1 MAARSNEV
9 WNFSH
14 TSFTNEI
21 ANYVFILENKV
32 FRDRNEMWEWLS
44 SILPTKHNFIYSGR

>member
-1 MAARSNEV
+1 MTARSNEV

-32 FRDRNEMWEWLS
+32 FQIEMRSENDFQA
-44 SILPTKHNFIYSGR
+44 PEHN

>member
-32 FRDRNEMWEWLS
+32 FRDRNEM
-44 SILPTKHNFIYSGR
+44 